1 MTQYTR
7 WGDQKVEYIM
17 PGARVCEFCR
27 KQFYRKSPNETTMLF
42 NVHMTGE
49 MLYGGSSD
57 DG

>member
-27 KQFYRKSPNETTMLF
+27 KQFYRKSPNETTMLY

-49 MLYGGSSD
+49 MLYGGSS
-57 DG
+57 